1 MKLSLLARSAT
12 SALLA
17 TTMLVSALAR
27 ADDEVDFGGLFL
39 VEEGANAEEL
49 SAFQSVVEGKHV
61 KARELAE
68 KIVTHEPKS
77 FVGHF
82 VLGYVQHY
90 AEANFPKAVYH
101 QELARRHFEERFG
114 DQPTPDKPWKWH
126 ARILRELSAAQG
138 DLENYAERL
147 RLIEVYNALYQPHM
161 LAERAWP
168 LMKLARYDEARLAAR
183 EGLGSDDPRQVEIAL
198 NALCAIEFEAG
209 NDGASYEACRRAMD
223 HARERGGAN
232 AVDLTN
238 FAEAARSVFELDEA
252 ERILL
257 EATRAEVAWYGNP
270 WMELGELYTRQGR
283 FAEALE
289 ALKRV
294 PQYRASR
301 PPHVRDADRNEAR
314 RALSAFFVVV
324 GRPDDAIRITEKALV
339 LPDRRAHNSRDPAQD
354 RAIVALLDRRAR
366 LSAAERIL
374 EEASAKSL
382 PHRVWAYARASWLRF
397 GGFLSGRQAAKL
409 LSDERKLVG
418 TFRIGTAESAV
429 MPPWLAGELVQ
440 VTGSAVASSALSRA
454 RTREKRPGALAYYEA
469 FEAEAELEA
478 GRASRAVELCRKALS
493 SIGRSESLLRAR
505 CEAIAAEGERR
516 MGRLDRAAAHYD
528 AAFQNDPGVLR
539 RFGLALPVRLSV
551 RGDSV
556 AEAVAAALSRSPR
569 FDAGDHG
576 LLLAIEATAAG
587 GKVCLVGA
595 NGNVLG
601 CGEATPESHDD
612 AERLAE
618 RIVADVHDAM
628 FAPRIDLSQADANGL
643 DGSNRVSRDPLRTLF
658 DTAVPSDAEPS
669 EELES
674 D

>member
-1 MKLSLLARSAT
+1 MSRSFRVYVLVGLLG
-12 SALLA
+12 LA
-17 TTMLVSALAR
+17 GVVVPAA
-27 ADDEVDFGGLFL
+27 AEDEVDFGGLFL

-49 SAFQSVVEGKHV
+49 SAFQAVVEGKHV

-68 KIVTHEPKS
+68 RIVASDGSS

-90 AEANFPKAVYH
+90 GEANFPKSVYH
-101 QELARRHFEERFG
+101 QELALRFFEERYG
-114 DQPTPDKPWKWH
+114 KEPNPEKPWKWH

-168 LMKLARYDEARLAAR
+168 LMKLGRYEEARLAAK
-183 EGLGSDDPRQVEIAL
+183 EGLVSEDPRQIEIAL

-209 NDGASYEACRRAMD
+209 NDGASYEACRKAMD
-223 HARERGGAN
+223 HARDRGGAN

-257 EATRAEVAWYGNP
+257 EATRAEIAWYGNP

-324 GRPDDAIRITEKALV
+324 GRPDDAMRITEKALV
-339 LPDRRAHNSRDPAQD
+339 LPDRRAHNSRDAAQD
-354 RAIVALLDRRAR
+354 RAIVALLDRKAR
-366 LSAAERIL
+366 ISAAERIQ
-374 EEASAKSL
+374 EDAAAKSL
-382 PHRVWAYARASWLRF
+382 PHRLWAYARASWLRF
-397 GGFLSGRQAAKL
+397 GAFLSGRQAAKL

-429 MPPWLAGELVQ
+429 MPPWLAGEIVQ
-440 VTGSAVASSALSRA
+440 VTGSEVARSALREARAKERRA
-454 RTREKRPGALAYYEA
+454 RAAAYYDA
-469 FEAEAELEA
+469 FEAEAELVA
-478 GRASRAVELCRKALS
+478 GREERAVELCRTALAAL
-493 SIGRSESLLRAR
+493 GPGEALLRAR
-505 CEAIAAEGERR
+505 CEAIAAESERR
-516 MGRLDRAAAHYD
+516 LGRLDRAAAHYD
-528 AAFQNDPGVLR
+528 AAFQHDPGVLR
-539 RFGLALPVRLSV
+539 RFRLALPVKMQV
-551 RGDSV
+551 RGDAI
-556 AEAVAAALSRSPR
+556 AEAVASALARSPR
-569 FDAGDHG
+569 FDEGDHG
-576 LLLAIEATAAG
+576 LLLSVEATAAG
-587 GKVCLVGA
+587 GKACLVGA

-601 CGEATPESHDD
+601 CGDAAPAAGDD
-612 AERLAE
+612 AKQLVE
-618 RIVADVHDAM
+618 RIVAAVHQQI

-658 DTAVPSDAEPS
+658 DTAEPS
-669 EELES
+669 GPEPLEDLES